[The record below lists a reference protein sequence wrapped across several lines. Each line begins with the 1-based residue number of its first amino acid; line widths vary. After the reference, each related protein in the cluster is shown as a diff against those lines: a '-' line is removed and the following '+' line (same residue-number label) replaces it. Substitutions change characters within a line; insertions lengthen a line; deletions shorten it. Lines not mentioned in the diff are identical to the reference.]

1 MLTRINKQREDR
13 ESGFTLIELLVV
25 VAIIAILAVI
35 AIPIFNSLRDSAA
48 STAAESDIRNAVT
61 TIEVYYTQEGSFPA
75 KDGTSGAPVDA
86 AGDALEISF
95 ADDTALYYTQVGS
108 GADFTL
114 AGCSTAVPDGQATWY
129 EWSSATGSFSSV
141 TEESTCTTDGTA
153 GGTALASGWN

>member
-1 MLTRINKQREDR
+1 MLTRINKAREDR
-13 ESGFTLIELLVV
+13 QAGFTLIELLVV

-61 TIEVYYTQEGSFPA
+61 TIEVTYTQDGSFPT
-75 KDGTSGAPVDA
+75 KDGATNAPLNA

-95 ADDTALYYTQVGS
+95 ADDTALLYTQVGG

-114 AGCSTAVPDGQATWY
+114 AGCSLGVPGGQATWY
-129 EWSSATGSFSSV
+129 EWDSTTGSFATI
-141 TEESTCTTDGTA
+141 TEDAYCTTDGTA
-153 GGTALASGWN
+153 GGAALASGWN